1 MSNWKQGYI
10 PNNAKETQQPRRG
23 NYQPQR
29 YATTQHYPAA
39 VEKRK
44 RSITLLISL
53 VLGALFFIV
62 LVSGTFSR
70 ADSTLSRTAN
80 SMNDVGFQLGTMI
93 GAALMIPQ
101 MVVTGIAVI
110 LNGVGW
116 GIGSRGF
123 SLSAAI
129 LYCVAAVLMIINAPF
144 LLPSIVLSF
153 VGYSKLKKQYA
164 NS

>member
-10 PNNAKETQQPRRG
+10 PNNSNETQRYQQP
-23 NYQPQR
+23 NHQQQR
-29 YATTQHYPAA
+29 YAA
-39 VEKRK
+39 VQNQLVANQKHK
-44 RSITLLISL
+44 RSILLLISL

-62 LVSGTFSR
+62 LIYGTFSR
-70 ADSTLSRTAN
+70 ADNTLSQAANTAE
-80 SMNDVGFQLGTMI
+80 DVGRQLGTMI

-116 GIGSRGF
+116 GIRSSGF
-123 SLSAAI
+123 SLSGAI
-129 LYCVAAVLMIINAPF
+129 LYCVAAVLMIVNAPF

-153 VGYSKLKKQYA
+153 VGYSKLKKRT
-164 NS
+164 